1 MAKKGK
7 VTFDNKQA
15 DLERPVRP
23 RKYDH
28 LFLIVCEDQTTE
40 PAYFRQFKPQIPD
53 DTLYLKEVGTGLSPL
68 GVVQRAVEERDKL
81 SLEARK
87 SVDTVWAVF
96 DKDDSDQNETTINS
110 FRKAYTLA
118 AGEGIKIAL
127 SNEVFELWLLLHFR
141 DIDPNIPLSRAEIY
155 ELLQQEIRS
164 ATENP
169 GYVYDHYHNAAAVVP
184 IVTAHGDLNAAILRA
199 QQLKEH
205 FADTDPLLANPSTD
219 IYLLIGELGQL
230 IEFYS
235 YPG

>member
-7 VTFDNKQA
+7 ATFNNKQG

-53 DTLYLKEVGTGLSPL
+53 DTLYLREVGTRLSPL

-96 DKDDSDQNETTINS
+96 DKDDNAQFSS
-110 FRKAYTLA
+110 FNWLVFR
-118 AGEGIKIAL
+118 EGL
-127 SNEVFELWLLLHFR
+127 SPMSRFIFR
-141 DIDPNIPLSRAEIY
+141 
-155 ELLQQEIRS
+155 
-164 ATENP
+164 
-169 GYVYDHYHNAAAVVP
+169 
-184 IVTAHGDLNAAILRA
+184 
-199 QQLKEH
+199 
-205 FADTDPLLANPSTD
+205 
-219 IYLLIGELGQL
+219 
-230 IEFYS
+230 
-235 YPG
+235 